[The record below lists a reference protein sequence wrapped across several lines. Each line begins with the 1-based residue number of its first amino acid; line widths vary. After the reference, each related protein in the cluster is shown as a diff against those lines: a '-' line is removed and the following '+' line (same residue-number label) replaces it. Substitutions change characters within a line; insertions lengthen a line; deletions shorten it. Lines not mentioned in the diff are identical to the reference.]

1 MELLQVFSGLA
12 RFVKSLC
19 NLDTKNAEKLE
30 EICKKRAFFA
40 LFQYKFGKNG
50 ANFRFLVVLLR
61 ICCVTGRAAGP
72 RSTSVRLRSA
82 DDPSLASAAKLLTK
96 KNTTL

>member
-40 LFQYKFGKNG
+40 LFQYKFGKSC
-50 ANFRFLVVLLR
+50 ANFRFLVVSFVGY
-61 ICCVTGRAAGP
+61 CVVRLPANP
-72 RSTSVRLRSA
+72 QSTSVHLRLA
-82 DDPSLASAAKLLTK
+82 VG
-96 KNTTL
+96 